1 MLFFIIHFRIFFF
14 YPRLFQVR
22 ACVPCVQVATPLH
35 GKMVQRFCVIHET
48 LIFKDLCEQ
57 VSVRKLR
64 SSSTFDSFSSMKR
77 TTLNLFIET
86 TNVCWVLAKHFLNFI
101 SKPFTRWSPSQLF
114 LSRHATFF
122 PNKRYVTTQK
132 RLRWRLFTG
141 PPPLF
146 FIDEGKSYVLLK
158 HTTHWSIKLSIT
170 KSFPLECRHS
180 LRMLVCGGKK
190 HSPLTMVPSKT
201 IFVDN

>member
-35 GKMVQRFCVIHET
+35 GKMVQRFCVINET

-86 TNVCWVLAKHFLNFI
+86 TNVCWVLAKHFSTLFQ
-101 SKPFTRWSPSQLF
+101 SLSQGSLPRSCF
-114 LSRHATFF
+114 CL
-122 PNKRYVTTQK
+122 VTQRSSQTNV
-132 RLRWRLFTG
+132 T
-141 PPPLF
+141 
-146 FIDEGKSYVLLK
+146 
-158 HTTHWSIKLSIT
+158 
-170 KSFPLECRHS
+170 
-180 LRMLVCGGKK
+180 
-190 HSPLTMVPSKT
+190 
-201 IFVDN
+201 